1 MTRNKTTIA
10 SLLIGVSCLLAQGC
24 ALVKHPPAKAYMET
38 RKSFPPAP
46 HHGMPREQN
55 KVVLPTYTIEPPDIL
70 TIDIVHLAPK
80 QPYALRPQDV
90 VAVEATGVFEEYP
103 LKASF
108 VIMPDGSVD
117 LGAQYGRVQVA
128 GLMVDQAR
136 QRIHEMLAQRF
147 RVPQVWVS
155 LVEARQ
161 LQPIQGEH
169 LVGPDGTVNLGVYG
183 SVRVV
188 GLSLAQAKQAIES
201 HLQHFLQAPEV
212 AVDVF
217 AYNSK
222 VYYVITEG
230 AGLGDSVQRFPVTGN
245 ETVLDAL
252 SNIGGTTQLSS
263 HKMWIARPH
272 PGTCKFQTLPVH
284 WRAVTAMGESAT
296 NYQILP
302 GDRVFIAENRFVAWD
317 TAVGKLT
324 APFERMMGFTILGTR
339 TAGTLSG
346 DVLGNAG
353 NQGGFGP

>member
-1 MTRNKTTIA
+1 M
-10 SLLIGVSCLLAQGC
+10 LAQGC
-24 ALVKHPPAKAYMET
+24 AIVRHPPAAAYMEA

-46 HHGMPREQN
+46 HPAMPREQR

-70 TIDIVHLAPK
+70 SISVLHLAPK
-80 QPYALRPQDV
+80 QPYTLRAQDV
-90 VAVEATGVFEEYP
+90 IAIEASGVFEEYP

-108 VIMPDGSVD
+108 VVMPDGAVD
-117 LGAQYGRVQVA
+117 LGAQYGRVEVA
-128 GLMVDQAR
+128 GLLVEEAQ
-136 QRIHEMLAQRF
+136 QRIHQMLAQRF
-147 RVPQVWVS
+147 RAPQVWVT

-161 LQPIQGEH
+161 VQPIQGEH

-188 GLSLAQAKQAIES
+188 GMSLAQAKAAIEH
-201 HLQHFLQAPEV
+201 HLQQFLEDPEV
-212 AVDVF
+212 AVDVY

-222 VYYVITEG
+222 VYYIVTEG
-230 AGLGDSVQRFPVTGN
+230 AGLGDSVQKFPITGN

-252 SNIGGTTQLSS
+252 ANIGGTTQLSS
-263 HKMWIARPH
+263 KKMWIARPQ

-302 GDRVFIAENRFVAWD
+302 GDRVFIAENRLVAWD

-353 NQGGFGP
+353 QGFGGGGGGP